1 MLPRFWLSLIF
12 LALAGCA
19 DSPPPP
25 PPQDKPVIPVPAG
38 VLLPAGMPNDNW
50 FYETVVQSNVPVL
63 VDFTATWCPPCQ
75 AMKPAI
81 HQIEKDYGSRL
92 KVVEV
97 DIDERPNLSDH
108 FRVDGIPHLMVIQNG
123 VIQADASGQHSYARI
138 VTLLKPTVSPH

>member
-12 LALAGCA
+12 LGLVGCT

-25 PPQDKPVIPVPAG
+25 QKIPANPVPAG
-38 VLLPAGMPNDNW
+38 VVLPAGMPNDNW
-50 FYETVVQSNVPVL
+50 FYETVVRSPAPVL

-75 AMKPAI
+75 TMKPTI

-97 DIDERPNLSDH
+97 DFDERPSLMEH
-108 FRVDGIPHLMVIQNG
+108 FRIDGIPHLMVIQNG
-123 VIQADASGQHSYARI
+123 VIQAEASGPHTYSEI
-138 VTLLKPTVSPH
+138 VTLLKPTVSLP